1 MNVEDFTLNT
11 KDNFVEI
18 DFQHAHQFK
27 KKCIIKVVS
36 HLRTNLRERVRERS
50 SPKWSGCFDEF
61 FSRISKC
68 LKIHPSIFFSKT
80 IFGDAE

>member
-36 HLRTNLRERVRERS
+36 HLRTNLRERESAREV
-50 SPKWSGCFDEF
+50 
-61 FSRISKC
+61 
-68 LKIHPSIFFSKT
+68 HPSGLAVLTNFFP
-80 IFGDAE
+80 EYLNV